1 MLYFKSVKIK
11 NFRQLRDIGLSFGLN
26 QGRPLTVIRAE
37 NRTGK
42 TTFLTALAWA
52 LFGNDALK
60 ARKAYRMHPIDW
72 DIQKEGSTVPIS
84 VEIHF
89 TNEDEETLNK
99 EDYIVR
105 RECIETLET
114 DGRDSFTVSGQDPVL
129 YRVTERGHET
139 IPNPTAYITRR
150 LFPLS
155 LKDIFIT
162 DGDKT
167 LSFIDSEDTANN
179 RKERVKRAVRSLM
192 QLEALERASAHVK
205 DVRRDI
211 NRTIEYN
218 SSSGSNEIQILKEY
232 NDKEIEYSL
241 IPQQLDVQEENLSTI
256 KDLLSSLEDELSQ
269 AYTKVGGDPQEK
281 AVELAR
287 LKQEHAELLRDLD
300 KQYLA
305 MGNYLKNNSHMIY
318 AQFCQ
323 NDFRALDTELTS
335 QIEKGVIPDVMP
347 QIIKERMQAGTCICG
362 LKLSEHPDVLEHFKK
377 LADTTADSE
386 QTMFLLQLKHDL
398 VNWTQSTDASY
409 GFRQFSHSSGS
420 DLIRIRKKI
429 RFTED
434 RISDLS
440 AVLEQTKDV
449 DIDSLR
455 MRINQARADE
465 REILELQG
473 QIKANERL
481 LGARLAE
488 LKKQKDQIVKKVGK
502 KDAAEN
508 RLTAADDI
516 LRIIVTTIE
525 ALGEDTLNEV
535 SIVMND
541 IFQKI
546 NVQDEADQ
554 SVIISVAISQDHE
567 IVVNGINGKRL
578 VPSTDISGAQKRALT
593 LAFIF
598 ATVQVS
604 GRELPN
610 IIDTPLGTQSGELKR
625 LMLEYTALNTK
636 QAILFLTSSEIAGVE
651 DVIRKYTDK
660 YWTLTHADHYPREL
674 INKPPVST
682 KSAYICACDIQSSC
696 VLCARKGGDK

>member
-1 MLYFKSVKIK
+1 
-11 NFRQLRDIGLSFGLN
+11 
-26 QGRPLTVIRAE
+26 
-37 NRTGK
+37 
-42 TTFLTALAWA
+42 
-52 LFGNDALK
+52 
-60 ARKAYRMHPIDW
+60 
-72 DIQKEGSTVPIS
+72 
-84 VEIHF
+84 
-89 TNEDEETLNK
+89 
-99 EDYIVR
+99 
-105 RECIETLET
+105 
-114 DGRDSFTVSGQDPVL
+114 
-129 YRVTERGHET
+129 
-139 IPNPTAYITRR
+139 
-150 LFPLS
+150 
-155 LKDIFIT
+155 
-162 DGDKT
+162 
-167 LSFIDSEDTANN
+167 
-179 RKERVKRAVRSLM
+179 
-192 QLEALERASAHVK
+192 
-205 DVRRDI
+205 
-211 NRTIEYN
+211 
-218 SSSGSNEIQILKEY
+218 
-232 NDKEIEYSL
+232 
-241 IPQQLDVQEENLSTI
+241 
-256 KDLLSSLEDELSQ
+256 
-269 AYTKVGGDPQEK
+269 
-281 AVELAR
+281 
-287 LKQEHAELLRDLD
+287 
-300 KQYLA
+300 
-305 MGNYLKNNSHMIY
+305 
-318 AQFCQ
+318 
-323 NDFRALDTELTS
+323 
-335 QIEKGVIPDVMP
+335 
-347 QIIKERMQAGTCICG
+347 
-362 LKLSEHPDVLEHFKK
+362 
-377 LADTTADSE
+377 
-386 QTMFLLQLKHDL
+386 
-398 VNWTQSTDASY
+398 
-409 GFRQFSHSSGS
+409 
-420 DLIRIRKKI
+420 
-429 RFTED
+429 
-434 RISDLS
+434 LS

-535 SIVMND
+535 STVMND

-554 SVIISVAISQDHE
+554 SVIISVGISQDHE